1 MLQDQNT
8 PQNERLIIDTFSQ
21 SSTIN
26 SNNIGHNLKKSHH
39 KLPQIPPLFSPA
51 FTPNTQNLN
60 EVISPSSFF
69 NFESKYCHT
78 KSIVMSL

>member
-39 KLPQIPPLFSPA
+39 KLPQIPPLL
-51 FTPNTQNLN
+51 FTPDTQNLN
-60 EVISPSSFF
+60 GVILPSSFF

>member
-8 PQNERLIIDTFSQ
+8 PQNKKLAIDTFSQ

-39 KLPQIPPLFSPA
+39 KLQQLPPLL
-51 FTPNTQNLN
+51 FTPDTQNMN
-60 EVISPSSFF
+60 DVILPSLF

-78 KSIVMSL
+78 KSISMSL